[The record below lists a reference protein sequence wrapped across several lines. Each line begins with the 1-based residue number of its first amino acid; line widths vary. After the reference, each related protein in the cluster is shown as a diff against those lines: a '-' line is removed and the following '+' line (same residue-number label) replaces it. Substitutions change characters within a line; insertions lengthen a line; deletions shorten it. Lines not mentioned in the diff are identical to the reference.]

1 KGQPVNV
8 TATINPATVT
18 ASGPVNL
25 TLATDSISL
34 AASGVPV
41 TITATSTDDNGHPL
55 VQSATVVLT
64 ITGWAGHV
72 HTVAGGP
79 GGVGFEDGTG
89 TQDEAGPSAVT
100 SDGSGTLYFSDKR
113 GTALRSLGL
122 SNQTVTTL
130 VGGPYTFGVGEG
142 DGMAFDP
149 TTQTVYI
156 ADGLR
161 NRIDSFKLGSAGIT
175 VVAGSDIGGDAD
187 GVGAAASFSF
197 PHGLALSPDRA
208 TLYVADTNNEQI
220 RKIDLASGS
229 VTTIA
234 GQHGVFRS
242 TDGTGT
248 AATFCQPTGLAM
260 DPAGANLYVS
270 DQCGFAIRQI
280 ALPSLAVTTVAGNGS
295 VGMADPP
302 AGANLVYIVDTDKI
316 RALRLG
322 ANPTVFTVA
331 GATDSG
337 QVDGNASQVRFFNP
351 ANLTAIGY
359 AAGANSTSLF
369 VADSD
374 NGLLR
379 RLDFSNPLTATSQ
392 ADVALASSTIAGQ
405 PSHRG
410 TSDGVGTGPDFSGT
424 SVAEFS

>member
-1 KGQPVNV
+1 FVQPILVSVDPTSATVNVGSSQPFKATVTGTSNTAVTWTVNGVAGGNATLGTINASGLFSAPSTLPSPATETITAISAADGNATDSAQITLQVPPADCTRSPASTTLSLGKARSGQVAFQVSVTTGFTHTITFSVKGQPVNV

-34 AASGVPV
+34 AAAGVPV
-41 TITATSTDDNGHPL
+41 TVTATSTDDNGHPL

-234 GQHGVFRS
+234 G
-242 TDGTGT
+242 
-248 AATFCQPTGLAM
+248 
-260 DPAGANLYVS
+260 
-270 DQCGFAIRQI
+270 
-280 ALPSLAVTTVAGNGS
+280 
-295 VGMADPP
+295 
-302 AGANLVYIVDTDKI
+302 
-316 RALRLG
+316 
-322 ANPTVFTVA
+322 
-331 GATDSG
+331 
-337 QVDGNASQVRFFNP
+337 
-351 ANLTAIGY
+351 
-359 AAGANSTSLF
+359 
-369 VADSD
+369 
-374 NGLLR
+374 
-379 RLDFSNPLTATSQ
+379 
-392 ADVALASSTIAGQ
+392 
-405 PSHRG
+405 
-410 TSDGVGTGPDFSGT
+410 
-424 SVAEFS
+424 